1 MTNDKFRNNVQACM
15 TNFGLRHWSLV
26 ILSSFVISH
35 SGFSR
40 GDTGA
45 DVVVI
50 FNSRMPES
58 REVAD
63 HYAKR
68 RGVPTNHVWGF
79 ELSTGEAITRAEYL
93 EKIQT
98 PVLKKLEDSK
108 LWVWG
113 PAQTSS
119 TGSTDQSPVTSPAA
133 GKGLA
138 SAKVKYA
145 VLCYGVPT
153 KFLQD
158 TNLLEKGTENARPE
172 LRRNA
177 ASVDSQL
184 ACLPLVHHE
193 LRWAG
198 AINNPAYGATNPATL
213 HPTNGIFLVTRLDGP
228 SVDVAG
234 GLIDK
239 AIDAET
245 NGLWGRVYIDSRGI
259 TNGEYRLGDD
269 WMRATAQLARQ
280 WGFDTDLDQE
290 SSTYAAGYPMSHIA
304 FYAGWYDW
312 NASGPFT
319 RPQVEFMNGAFAY
332 HLHSFSAQTLRSTNQ
347 NWVGPL
353 LAKGA
358 TCTMGNVDEPY
369 LGATPD
375 IPTFFSRFVML
386 GFSFGQAA
394 WACQNS
400 LSWQTVAVGDPL
412 YRPFGRK
419 FEDLQRDL
427 EQRRLAL
434 LEWTIVQIINVR
446 LAADQTAADQ
456 WITRLEAPPLQA
468 LTRQS
473 AVLTE
478 KLADLYWATKK
489 VSDALDYYEA
499 ALTRHASPQQKARI
513 LLLLAQRRTLYGP
526 HERALEHYRQFLKE
540 FPDYPEKLAIYR
552 KILPLAQKVGD
563 KPEIERC
570 QAEIK
575 RLSAKQ

>member
-1 MTNDKFRNNVQACM
+1 MRTLTTCSSRRKEALINFALATIKLSLLTSAATIQA
-15 TNFGLRHWSLV
+15 F
-26 ILSSFVISH
+26 
-35 SGFSR
+35 

-58 REVAD
+58 KEVAQ

-68 RGVPTNHVWGF
+68 RNVPTNQVWGF
-79 ELSTGEAITRAEYL
+79 ELSPAEAITRTEYID
-93 EKIQT
+93 KIQT
-98 PVLKKLEDSK
+98 PLLKKLEDSK
-108 LWVWG
+108 LWEWQ
-113 PAQTSS
+113 PAETVAN
-119 TGSTDQSPVTSPAA
+119 GVASPPR
-133 GKGLA
+133 KLA
-138 SAKVKYA
+138 SAKAKYA

-158 TNLLEKGTENARPE
+158 TNLVEKGTETARPE
-172 LRRNA
+172 LRRNE

-198 AINNPAYGATNPATL
+198 AINNPGFGATNVAAL
-213 HPTNGIFLVTRLDGP
+213 HPTNGVFLVTRLDGP
-228 SVDVAG
+228 SVEVAG

-245 NGLWGRVYIDSRGI
+245 NGLWGRAYIDSRGI

-269 WMRATAQLARQ
+269 WMRNTAQLALQ
-280 WGFDTDLDQE
+280 WGFETDLNQDPN
-290 SSTYAAGYPMSHIA
+290 TYLASYPMSHVA

-312 NASGPFT
+312 NVSGPFT

-369 LGATPD
+369 LAATPD
-375 IPTFFSRFVML
+375 IPIFFSRLFML
-386 GFSFGQAA
+386 GFSFGEAA
-394 WACQNS
+394 WASQNS

-412 YRPFGRK
+412 YRPFGRTP
-419 FEDLQRDL
+419 EDLHADIERRRLSVTEWAILRLVNKSLAPGRSNFDELIEKL
-427 EQRRLAL
+427 EQPP
-434 LEWTIVQIINVR
+434 
-446 LAADQTAADQ
+446 
-456 WITRLEAPPLQA
+456 LEAV
-468 LTRQS
+468 TRQS

-478 KLADLYWATKK
+478 KLASLYWGKK
-489 VSDALDYYEA
+489 KMTDAFDYYEA
-499 ALTRHASPQQKARI
+499 ALKRHASPQQKARI
-513 LLLLAQRRTLYGP
+513 LLLLAQRRALFGP
-526 HERALEHYRQFLKE
+526 EQKALDHYRQFLDE
-540 FPDYPEKLAIYR
+540 FPDFPDKLGLYR
-552 KILPLAQKVGD
+552 RILPLAQKLGD
-563 KPEIERC
+563 KPEVERC
-570 QAEIK
+570 EAEIK
-575 RLSAKQ
+575 RLSAAPVAP